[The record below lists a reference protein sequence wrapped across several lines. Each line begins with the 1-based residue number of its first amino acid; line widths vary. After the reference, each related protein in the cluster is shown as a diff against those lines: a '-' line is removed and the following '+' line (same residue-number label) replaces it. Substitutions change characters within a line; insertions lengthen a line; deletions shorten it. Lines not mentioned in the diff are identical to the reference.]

1 MSDVDRIPVCAPV
14 FSDKERAYVLEAVE
28 SGWISSTGAFLGRFE
43 SAFARFC
50 GVRHV
55 ESCANGTTALHLVLH
70 AIGVGR
76 GDEVIVPSF
85 TFAASA
91 NPILFCGATPVF
103 CEIDPTTWV
112 MDVDDALSRVTPKT
126 RAIVGVD
133 LFGVVVDYD
142 ALRAGLARMGRS
154 DVKLVEDAAE
164 AAGTSMRGRRAG
176 SLGDAAIFSFFG
188 NKTLTTGEGGAVA
201 TDDEALGARVRFLKN
216 HGMDARRR
224 YFHPEL
230 GFNYRMTNLQAAVG
244 CAQVEAAEDLCARKR
259 RVHARYRARL
269 ERVEGLHFQH
279 FPSDQEVVPWLVAI
293 VDDALPSDAARDR
306 LLAAMSDRGVD
317 GRPFFVPCHLFPY
330 FPKPSTALPIS
341 ERIAAHG
348 LALPSGGGL
357 TDAQIDRACDVLLDC
372 RAAMRAPGSARG

>member
-1 MSDVDRIPVCAPV
+1 MTALERIPVCAPV
-14 FSDKERAYVLEAVE
+14 FSGRERAYVIEAVD

-43 SAFARFC
+43 AAFARFC

-70 AIGVGR
+70 AIGVGP

-91 NPILFCGATPVF
+91 NPILFCGGTPVF

-112 MDVDDALSRVTPKT
+112 MDVADALARVTPKT

-133 LFGVVVDYD
+133 LFGVLVDYD
-142 ALRAGLARMGRS
+142 ALRDGLARMGRS
-154 DVKLVEDAAE
+154 DVKIIEDAAE
-164 AAGTSMRGRRAG
+164 AAGTSSRGRMAG
-176 SLGDAAIFSFFG
+176 GFGDAAIFSFFG

-201 TDDEALGARVRFLKN
+201 TNDEALGARVRFLKN

-244 CAQVEAAEDLCARKR
+244 CAQVEDAADLCAGKR

-269 ERVEGLHFQH
+269 ANVEGLVFQH
-279 FPSDQEVVPWLVAI
+279 FPSDQDVTPWLVAI
-293 VDDALPSDAARDR
+293 VDASLPNEAARDR

-317 GRPFFVPCHLFPY
+317 GRPFFVPCHHFPY
-330 FPKPSTALPIS
+330 FPKP
-341 ERIAAHG
+341 AAPLTTSDRVAASG

-357 TDAQIDRACDVLLDC
+357 TDAQIDRACDVLVEC
-372 RAAMRAPGSARG
+372 RSRVA